1 MHFTVWSLFYN
12 YISYFDHKR
21 FSAVV
26 LRKVLPMFL
35 VAIVSG
41 VIGTLTFIL
50 IVLLI
55 ILVYRW
61 WQDRRDATYKRKSQ
75 DVEYLD
81 ARNPAYRSS
90 TGTEFGGIEIYY
102 NC

>member
-1 MHFTVWSLFYN
+1 MDPESILYKNNITKESKIVNKHCFLN
-12 YISYFDHKR
+12 
-21 FSAVV
+21 FS
-26 LRKVLPMFL
+26 
-35 VAIVSG
+35 VAIVSS

-61 WQDRRDATYKRKSQ
+61 WNDKKDTSYKRKSQ

-81 ARNPAYRSS
+81 TRNPAYRSS
-90 TGTEFGGIEIYY
+90 TGTEFSGVEIYY
-102 NC
+102 NH